1 MTTAGTSTAIAL
13 CTGPN
18 HCHERGAPLS
28 HSSLSACF
36 RLSERPPT
44 RLPLQMQ
51 GAIRLSGSGV
61 VRRTPRRGKTGCE
74 PGRTVAGLRNPVTM
88 NANASIA
95 RRLQRLDR
103 GHGVCFSPRQT
114 PHARRA
120 DAETPR
126 KRRCKFAWE
135 ASVRPFSARPRLC
148 SEPSGGIALPHR
160 FRVCLP
166 SVHPGVVRG
175 ARAAAGL

>member
-18 HCHERGAPLS
+18 HCHARGAPVS
-28 HSSLSACF
+28 RFSLSACF

-44 RLPLQMQ
+44 RPLLQMQ

-74 PGRTVAGLRNPVTM
+74 PGRTVAQLRNPVTM
-88 NANASIA
+88 NANTIIA

-103 GHGVCFSPRQT
+103 GQGCASHL
-114 PHARRA
+114 ARRH
-120 DAETPR
+120 T
-126 KRRCKFAWE
+126 
-135 ASVRPFSARPRLC
+135 
-148 SEPSGGIALPHR
+148 
-160 FRVCLP
+160 
-166 SVHPGVVRG
+166 RG
-175 ARAAAGL
+175 AQMPRRHGSGDASFA